1 MLADSLGPR
10 AQRILRADLLVTL
23 APAALI
29 VAIAF
34 GITMLFV
41 KPAPPK
47 RLTIAIDP
55 EEGGS
60 RYYARRYQEIVKR
73 QGITLD
79 IRQTG
84 GSLTNVQLLANPGSG
99 VDVALVQSGTDA
111 AAGGGHIVS
120 LGSLS
125 YVPLWVFYR
134 GDPIDDVRELKGRAC
149 SAGMRG

>member
-1 MLADSLGPR
+1 MLADRLGRR
-10 AQRILRADLLVTL
+10 AAILRTDLLVTL

-29 VAIAF
+29 IAIAF

-55 EEGGS
+55 DEGGS

-73 QGITLD
+73 QGVTLD

-84 GSLTNVQLLANPGSG
+84 GSLANVQLLANPGSG
-99 VDVALVQSGTDA
+99 VDVALVQSVTDPGPR
-111 AAGGGHIVS
+111 AGGSSFHS
-120 LGSLS
+120 AAFRTCRSGSS
-125 YVPLWVFYR
+125 TGETPSTTC
-134 GDPIDDVRELKGRAC
+134 A
-149 SAGMRG
+149 A